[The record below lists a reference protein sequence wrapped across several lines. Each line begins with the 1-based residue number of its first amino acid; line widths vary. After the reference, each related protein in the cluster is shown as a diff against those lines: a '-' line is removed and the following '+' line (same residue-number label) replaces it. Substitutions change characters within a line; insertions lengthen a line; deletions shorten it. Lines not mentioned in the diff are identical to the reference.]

1 MSYFGYAWD
10 WVTTSANW
18 RGSGGIPHQILA
30 HLGYSGLP
38 LLIAALIAVPLGV
51 VIGHTGRG
59 AVFVVNVAN
68 AWRAIPTLGLLV
80 LIAVYQWPTL
90 LTWLIPLVVL
100 AIPPILVNV
109 YEGVAGVDPG
119 VKDAAKGMGMTPWQ
133 QVIKVEIPIA
143 LPLILVGLRT
153 GAIFVVATAT
163 IAAYIGL
170 GGLGRFIIDGL
181 ANINYNEVAGGA
193 LLVVILALLVL
204 GLFSL
209 LSFLLVPAGL
219 RGASKDNQ

>member
-1 MSYFGYAWD
+1 MSFFSYAWD

-38 LLIAALIAVPLGV
+38 LLVAALIAVPLGV

-90 LTWLIPLVVL
+90 ARLTLDTTPTRSP
-100 AIPPILVNV
+100 AMMT
-109 YEGVAGVDPG
+109 GVASGSSTVTRRRSGP
-119 VKDAAKGMGMTPWQ
+119 
-133 QVIKVEIPIA
+133 
-143 LPLILVGLRT
+143 
-153 GAIFVVATAT
+153 
-163 IAAYIGL
+163 
-170 GGLGRFIIDGL
+170 
-181 ANINYNEVAGGA
+181 
-193 LLVVILALLVL
+193 
-204 GLFSL
+204 
-209 LSFLLVPAGL
+209 
-219 RGASKDNQ
+219 